1 MKSSRVPLLLLLAL
15 LVAPGASWAKPVTIA
30 PPDALQVAAAE
41 GGEEDLFGSGDDL
54 FADQGDSLFGD
65 ADSLDEAPEAAAEEP
80 AAEAPEEAGGDDL
93 FGDSGGELDL
103 FANIDTTTN
112 VVEVPP
118 EKSRWLTIGGPVGLF
133 LFFFLVLWIN
143 KAMVPFKLS
152 RESIALYHYP
162 TGVKRGL
169 AFAISLYG
177 IAFVF
182 GASEIAYQI
191 EVYGSG
197 AAYFDQMSQGKLI
210 AFTHAHLFGFTTSFL
225 IIGIPFSMQFN
236 HIPAYQWM
244 LPVGLAACFVDIIS
258 WWGIKYL
265 HPNFEYI
272 SMFCGIMFTVTYM
285 FMLIGLLR
293 VLLFPGIVWRSDKDR
308 EERLA
313 KLREKR
319 RAGRESIGGAL

>member
-1 MKSSRVPLLLLLAL
+1 MGRRRVPVLLLLAV
-15 LVAPGASWAKPVTIA
+15 LVAPGVSWAAPVTSSAQAVGI
-30 PPDALQVAAAE
+30 QVAAAE
-41 GGEEDLFGSGDDL
+41 GGDEDLFGSGDDL
-54 FADQGDSLFGD
+54 FADQDDSLFGD
-65 ADSLDEAPEAAAEEP
+65 ADSLGDSPEAMESAPEAVGESA
-80 AAEAPEEAGGDDL
+80 GDDL
-93 FGDSGGELDL
+93 FGDAEGELDL

-112 VVEVPP
+112 VVEVPA
-118 EKSRWLTIGGPVGLF
+118 EKSAWVRIGGPVGLF
-133 LFFFLVLWIN
+133 LFYFIVLWIN

-152 RESIALYHYP
+152 RESITLYHYP

-169 AFAISLYG
+169 AFAISMYG

-182 GASEIAYQI
+182 GASEIAYQLEI
-191 EVYGSG
+191 YGSG
-197 AAYFDQMSQGKLI
+197 AAYFDQMSLGKLI
-210 AFTHAHLFGFTTSFL
+210 AFTHAHLFGFITSFL

-244 LPVGLAACFVDIIS
+244 LPMGLAAAFVDIIS

-265 HPNFEYI
+265 HPNFEYV

-293 VLLFPGIVWRSDKDR
+293 VLLFPGVVWRSDKDR

-319 RAGRESIGGAL
+319 LDGRESIGGAL